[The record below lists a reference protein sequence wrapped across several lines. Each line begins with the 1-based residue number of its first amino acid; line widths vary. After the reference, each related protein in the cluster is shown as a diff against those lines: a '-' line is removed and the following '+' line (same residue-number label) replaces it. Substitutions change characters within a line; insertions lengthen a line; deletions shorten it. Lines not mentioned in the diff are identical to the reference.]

1 MARRHSPFGIA
12 SFGIALFVGIALVA
26 AVALAAALASKSSGA
41 ATAVGLSICGLMGLN
56 LLGACLGV
64 VGLLQKDRS
73 PTFSV
78 LGAALNALTL
88 LGVCLLMFFGVVAK

>member
-12 SFGIALFVGIALVA
+12 SFVLSLFVLVALVA
-26 AVALAAALASKSSGA
+26 AVVLAAALAAKSPAA
-41 ATAVGLSICGLMGLN
+41 ATTVGLSICALMGLN

-88 LGVCLLMFFGVVAK
+88 LGICLLMFFGVVAK